1 MNLRAKLFFH
11 FVGQMFIVIA
21 VFIIGNTFSDNLY
34 LKKYY
39 ENMAETGLTKADGDT
54 LMSWLYFNED
64 GEMEADDQ
72 LKQAVR
78 KRDGW
83 LQVIDSKKHNVYSY
97 HRPKSIPTSY
107 QKDEMI
113 QIFEKRQFKDYKMY
127 FWPIEI
133 DQKSFIVLYGFKT
146 NSTKIANYLKQN
158 EKNLAALSQY
168 SVETKEFLKRMN
180 GSVHLFND
188 EGKYLKG
195 IRANTN
201 LKHDVTDLE
210 LLKYQSKP
218 WEFRSDLSYIRV
230 NKNQYMIISVPNK
243 VYSPDGLYDKET
255 DALNQYTTILIAGLA
270 ITIIIVMT
278 LWYSYRYG
286 LPIYHIIRWLI
297 FLSRNK
303 LQEPTNRKGI
313 PISKNK
319 KGRIKREYRLFEDI
333 LKTMDQLT
341 LTLKENEE
349 NRRKIQTTREE
360 WIAGLSHDL
369 KTPLSTIY
377 GYGLMLE
384 SDQYQWSKEEV
395 MEMGQVIREKS
406 EYMSTLIEDL
416 NLTYRL
422 KNGALPI
429 NRKPVELGEFLAA
442 IMDEFSRSSF
452 SEDFSSSFEDQTN
465 GVIFEIDKAWF
476 RRVIENLLANA
487 VKHNQKGTHITAVLS
502 ETNEEVGIEMKD
514 NGCGMAQ
521 ETVDHLFNRYYR
533 GTNTNDPTNGTGL
546 GLAIAKELVLLH
558 DGDIQVESEPGAGT
572 TIAIIL
578 KKSPPVK

>member
-1 MNLRAKLFFH
+1 M
-11 FVGQMFIVIA
+11 
-21 VFIIGNTFSDNLY
+21 
-34 LKKYY
+34 
-39 ENMAETGLTKADGDT
+39 
-54 LMSWLYFNED
+54 
-64 GEMEADDQ
+64 
-72 LKQAVR
+72 
-78 KRDGW
+78 
-83 LQVIDSKKHNVYSY
+83 
-97 HRPKSIPTSY
+97 
-107 QKDEMI
+107 
-113 QIFEKRQFKDYKMY
+113 
-127 FWPIEI
+127 
-133 DQKSFIVLYGFKT
+133 YGFKT
-146 NSTKIANYLKQN
+146 NSTKVANYLKQN

-201 LKHDVTDLE
+201 LKHDVTDVE

-230 NKNQYMIISVPNK
+230 NKNLYIIISVPNK

-255 DALNQYTTILIAGLA
+255 DALNQYTTILIAGLV
-270 ITIIIVMT
+270 ITVIIVMT

-341 LTLKENEE
+341 LTLKENEA

-429 NRKPVELGEFLAA
+429 NRKPVELDEFLGS

-452 SEDFSSSFEDQTN
+452 SEDFSTSFENQTN

-487 VKHNQKGTHITAVLS
+487 VKHNPKGTHITAVLS
-502 ETNEEVGIEMKD
+502 ETDEEVRIEMKD

>member
-21 VFIIGNTFSDNLY
+21 ILLIGNTFSDNLY

-113 QIFEKRQFKDYKMY
+113 KIFEKRQYKDYKMY

-146 NSTKIANYLKQN
+146 NSTKVANYLKQN

-188 EGKYLKG
+188 QGKYLKG

-201 LKHDVTDLE
+201 LKHDVTDVE

-230 NKNQYMIISVPNK
+230 NKNLYIIISVPNK

-255 DALNQYTTILIAGLA
+255 DALNQYTTILIAGLV
-270 ITIIIVMT
+270 ITVIIVMT

-452 SEDFSSSFEDQTN
+452 SEDFSSSFEDQTS

-502 ETNEEVGIEMKD
+502 ETDEEVRIEMKD

>member
-1 MNLRAKLFFH
+1 
-11 FVGQMFIVIA
+11 
-21 VFIIGNTFSDNLY
+21 
-34 LKKYY
+34 
-39 ENMAETGLTKADGDT
+39 
-54 LMSWLYFNED
+54 
-64 GEMEADDQ
+64 
-72 LKQAVR
+72 
-78 KRDGW
+78 
-83 LQVIDSKKHNVYSY
+83 
-97 HRPKSIPTSY
+97 
-107 QKDEMI
+107 
-113 QIFEKRQFKDYKMY
+113 MY

-133 DQKSFIVLYGFKT
+133 DQESFIVLYGFKT
-146 NSTKIANYLKQN
+146 NSTKVANYLKQH

-180 GSVHLFND
+180 GSVHLFNE

-195 IRANTN
+195 IRAKNN
-201 LKHDVTDLE
+201 LKNNVTDVE

-230 NKNQYMIISVPNK
+230 NKDLYMIVSVPNK
-243 VYSPDGLYDKET
+243 VYSPDELYDKET
-255 DALNQYTTILIAGLA
+255 EALNQYTTLLIAGLA
-270 ITIIIVMT
+270 LTIIIVMT

-313 PISKNK
+313 PVSKNK

-341 LTLKENEE
+341 NTLKENEA

-429 NRKPVELGEFLAA
+429 NRKPVELGEFLAS
-442 IMDEFSRSSF
+442 IMDEFSRSTL
-452 SEDFSSSFEDQTN
+452 SEDYLSSFEDQTE
-465 GVIFEIDKAWF
+465 GVMFEIDKAWF

-487 VKHNQKGTHITAVLS
+487 VKHNQKGTLIQAVLS
-502 ETNEEVGIEMKD
+502 ETNDEVRIEMKD
-514 NGCGMAQ
+514 NGRGMAQ

-558 DGDIQVESEPGAGT
+558 DGDIQVESELGQGT

-578 KKSPPVK
+578 KKTPSVK

>member
-146 NSTKIANYLKQN
+146 NSTKVANYLKQN

-201 LKHDVTDLE
+201 LKHDVTDVE

-230 NKNQYMIISVPNK
+230 KKNLYMIISVPNK

-429 NRKPVELGEFLAA
+429 NRKPVELGEFLAS

-502 ETNEEVGIEMKD
+502 ETNEEIRIEMKD

-578 KKSPPVK
+578 KKSPSVK

>member
-21 VFIIGNTFSDNLY
+21 ILMIGNTFSENLY
-34 LKKYY
+34 LNKYY
-39 ENMAETGLTKADGDT
+39 KNMTETGLTKADGDT

-64 GEMEADDQ
+64 GKMEADDQ
-72 LKQAVR
+72 LKQAVK

-83 LQVIDSKKHNVYSY
+83 LQVIDSKKKNVYSY
-97 HRPKSIPTSY
+97 HRPKTIPTSY

-113 QIFEKRQFKDYKMY
+113 KIFEKRQFKDYKMY

-146 NSTKIANYLKQN
+146 NSTKVVNYLKQH

-195 IRANTN
+195 IRANTD
-201 LKHDVTDLE
+201 LKHNVTDVE

-218 WEFRSDLSYIRV
+218 WEFRSDLSYMKV
-230 NKNQYMIISVPNK
+230 NKNLYIIVSVPNK
-243 VYSPDGLYDKET
+243 VYSPDELYDKET
-255 DALNQYTTILIAGLA
+255 DALNQYTTILNAGLA
-270 ITIIIVMT
+270 LTIIIVMT
-278 LWYSYRYG
+278 SWYSYRYG

-313 PISKNK
+313 PVSKNK

-341 LTLKENEE
+341 LTLKENEA

-395 MEMGQVIREKS
+395 IEMGQVIREKS

-429 NRKPVELGEFLAA
+429 NRKPVELSEFLAS
-442 IMDEFSRSSF
+442 IMDEFSRSSS
-452 SEDFSSSFEDQTN
+452 SEDYPPSFEDQTD

-487 VKHNQKGTHITAVLS
+487 VKHNEKGTHITAVLS
-502 ETNEEVGIEMKD
+502 ETDEEVRIEMKD
-514 NGCGMAQ
+514 NGRGMAQ

-558 DGDIQVESEPGAGT
+558 DGDIQVESELGTGT

-578 KKSPPVK
+578 KKSSPVK

>member
-83 LQVIDSKKHNVYSY
+83 LQVIDSKKDNVYSY
-97 HRPKSIPTSY
+97 RRPKTIPTSY

-113 QIFEKRQFKDYKMY
+113 KIFEKRQFKDYKMY

-146 NSTKIANYLKQN
+146 NSTKVANYLKQH
-158 EKNLAALSQY
+158 EKDLAALSQY

-201 LKHDVTDLE
+201 LKHDVTDVE

-230 NKNQYMIISVPNK
+230 NKNLYIIISVPNK

-429 NRKPVELGEFLAA
+429 NRKPVELGEFLAS

-452 SEDFSSSFEDQTN
+452 SEDFSSSFENQTN

-502 ETNEEVGIEMKD
+502 ETNEEVRIEMKD

>member
-1 MNLRAKLFFH
+1 MNLRTKLFFH

-21 VFIIGNTFSDNLY
+21 ILLIGNTFSENLY
-34 LKKYY
+34 YKKHY
-39 ENMAETGLTKADGDT
+39 ENIAETGLAKADGDT

-64 GEMEADDQ
+64 GKMEADDQ
-72 LKQAVR
+72 LKQAVK

-83 LQVIDSKKHNVYSY
+83 LQVIDSKKHNIYSY
-97 HRPKSIPTSY
+97 HLPKNIPTSY

-113 QIFEKRQFKDYKMY
+113 KIFEKRQFKDYKMY

-133 DQKSFIVLYGFKT
+133 DQKNYIVLYGFKT
-146 NSTKIANYLKQN
+146 NSTKVANYLKQH

-168 SVETKEFLKRMN
+168 SSETKDYLKRMN
-180 GSVHLFND
+180 GSVHLFNE

-195 IRANTN
+195 IRAKDDFKDN
-201 LKHDVTDLE
+201 VTDVE

-218 WEFRSDLSYIRV
+218 WEFRSDLTYIKV
-230 NKNQYMIISVPNK
+230 NKDLYMIVSVPNK
-243 VYSPDGLYDKET
+243 VYSPDELYDKET
-255 DALNQYTTILIAGLA
+255 EALNQYTTILIAGLA
-270 ITIIIVMT
+270 LTIIIVMT

-313 PISKNK
+313 PVSKNK

-341 LTLKENEE
+341 HTLKENEA

-384 SDQYQWSKEEV
+384 SNQYQWSKEEV
-395 MEMGQVIREKS
+395 MEIGQVIREKS

-429 NRKPVELGEFLAA
+429 NRKPVELGEFLAS
-442 IMDEFSRSSF
+442 IMDEFARSSF
-452 SEDFSSSFEDQTN
+452 SEHYPSSFENQTD

-487 VKHNQKGTHITAVLS
+487 VKHNQKGTHIKTTLS
-502 ETNEEVGIEMKD
+502 ETNEEVRIEIKD
-514 NGCGMAQ
+514 NGRGMAQ
-521 ETVDHLFNRYYR
+521 ETVEHLFNRYYR
-533 GTNTNDPTNGTGL
+533 GTNTNDSSNGTGL

-558 DGDIQVESEPGAGT
+558 NGDIQVESEIELGT

-578 KKSPPVK
+578 KKSSPVK

>member
-1 MNLRAKLFFH
+1 M
-11 FVGQMFIVIA
+11 
-21 VFIIGNTFSDNLY
+21 
-34 LKKYY
+34 
-39 ENMAETGLTKADGDT
+39 
-54 LMSWLYFNED
+54 
-64 GEMEADDQ
+64 
-72 LKQAVR
+72 
-78 KRDGW
+78 
-83 LQVIDSKKHNVYSY
+83 
-97 HRPKSIPTSY
+97 
-107 QKDEMI
+107 
-113 QIFEKRQFKDYKMY
+113 
-127 FWPIEI
+127 
-133 DQKSFIVLYGFKT
+133 LYGFKT
-146 NSTKIANYLKQN
+146 NSTKVANYLKQH

-195 IRANTN
+195 IRANTD
-201 LKHDVTDLE
+201 LKHNVTDVE

-218 WEFRSDLSYIRV
+218 WEFRSDLSYMKV
-230 NKNQYMIISVPNK
+230 NKNLYIIVSVPNK
-243 VYSPDGLYDKET
+243 VYSPDELYDKER

-270 ITIIIVMT
+270 LTIIIVMT

-297 FLSRNK
+297 FLSKNK

-313 PISKNK
+313 PVSKNK

-333 LKTMDQLT
+333 LKTMEQLT
-341 LTLKENEE
+341 LTLKENEA

-429 NRKPVELGEFLAA
+429 NRKPVELSEFLAS
-442 IMDEFSRSSF
+442 IMDEFSRNSF
-452 SEDFSSSFEDQTN
+452 SEDYPSSFEDQTD

-487 VKHNQKGTHITAVLS
+487 VKHNEKGTHITAVLS
-502 ETNEEVGIEMKD
+502 ETNEEVRIEMKD
-514 NGCGMAQ
+514 NGRGMAQ

-558 DGDIQVESEPGAGT
+558 DGDIQVESELGIGT

-578 KKSPPVK
+578 KKSSPVK

>member
-21 VFIIGNTFSDNLY
+21 ILMIGNTFSENLY
-34 LKKYY
+34 LTKHY

-64 GEMEADDQ
+64 GKMEADDQ
-72 LKQAVR
+72 LKQAVQ

-83 LQVIDSKKHNVYSY
+83 LQVIDSKKKNVYSY

-113 QIFEKRQFKDYKMY
+113 KIFEKREFKDYKMY

-133 DQKSFIVLYGFKT
+133 DQESFIVLYGFKT
-146 NSTKIANYLKQN
+146 NSTKVANYLKQH

-180 GSVHLFND
+180 GSVHLFNE

-195 IRANTN
+195 IRANTS
-201 LKHDVTDLE
+201 LKHNVTDVE

-218 WEFRSDLSYIRV
+218 WEFRSDLTYMKV
-230 NKNQYMIISVPNK
+230 NKKLYIIVSVPNK
-243 VYSPDGLYDKET
+243 VYSPDELYDKET
-255 DALNQYTTILIAGLA
+255 DALNQYRTILIAGLA
-270 ITIIIVMT
+270 LTIIIVMT

-297 FLSRNK
+297 FLSKNK

-313 PISKNK
+313 PVSKNK

-341 LTLKENEE
+341 HTLKENEA

-429 NRKPVELGEFLAA
+429 NRKPVELSEFLAS
-442 IMDEFSRSSF
+442 ILDEFSRSSS
-452 SEDFSSSFEDQTN
+452 SEDYPCSFEDQTD

-487 VKHNQKGTHITAVLS
+487 VKHNEKGTHITAVLS
-502 ETNEEVGIEMKD
+502 ETDEEVRIEMKD
-514 NGCGMAQ
+514 NGRGMAQ

-558 DGDIQVESEPGAGT
+558 DGDIQVESELGSGT

-578 KKSPPVK
+578 KKSSPVK

>member
-1 MNLRAKLFFH
+1 MNLRTKLFFH

-21 VFIIGNTFSDNLY
+21 ILLIGNTFTENLY
-34 LKKYY
+34 YKKHY
-39 ENMAETGLTKADGDT
+39 ENMTETGLTKADGDT

-64 GEMEADDQ
+64 GKMEAEDQ
-72 LKQAVR
+72 LKQAVK

-97 HRPKSIPTSY
+97 HLPKNIPTSY

-113 QIFEKRQFKDYKMY
+113 KIFEKRQFKDYKMY

-133 DQKSFIVLYGFKT
+133 DQESFIVLYGFKT
-146 NSTKIANYLKQN
+146 NSTKVANYLKQH

-168 SVETKEFLKRMN
+168 SLETKEFLKRMN
-180 GSVHLFND
+180 GSVHLFNE

-195 IRANTN
+195 IRAKND
-201 LKHDVTDLE
+201 LKHNVTDVE

-230 NKNQYMIISVPNK
+230 NKNLYLIVSVPNK
-243 VYSPDGLYDKET
+243 VYSPDELYDKET
-255 DALNQYTTILIAGLA
+255 DALNQYRTILIAGLA
-270 ITIIIVMT
+270 LTIIIVMT
-278 LWYSYRYG
+278 SWYSYRYG

-313 PISKNK
+313 PVSKNK

-341 LTLKENEE
+341 NTLKENEA

-384 SDQYQWSKEEV
+384 SNQYQWSKEEV

-429 NRKPVELGEFLAA
+429 NRKPVVLGEFLAS
-442 IMDEFSRSSF
+442 IIDEFSRSSF
-452 SEDFSSSFEDQTN
+452 SEDFPSSFEDQTD
-465 GVIFEIDKAWF
+465 GVMFEIDKAWF

-487 VKHNQKGTHITAVLS
+487 VKHNQKGTHITATLS
-502 ETNEEVGIEMKD
+502 ETNKEVRIEMKD
-514 NGCGMAQ
+514 NGCGMEQ

-558 DGDIQVESEPGAGT
+558 DGDIQVESELGEGT
-572 TIAIIL
+572 TIVIVL
-578 KKSPPVK
+578 KKSSPVK

>member
-21 VFIIGNTFSDNLY
+21 ILIIGNTFSDNLY

-64 GEMEADDQ
+64 GKMEADDQ

-83 LQVIDSKKHNVYSY
+83 LQVIDSKKDNVYSY

-113 QIFEKRQFKDYKMY
+113 KIFEKRQYKDYKMY

-146 NSTKIANYLKQN
+146 NSTKVANYLKQH
-158 EKNLAALSQY
+158 EKDLAALSQY

-188 EGKYLKG
+188 EGKYLQG

-201 LKHDVTDLE
+201 LKHEVTDVE

-230 NKNQYMIISVPNK
+230 NKNLYIIISVPNK

-341 LTLKENEE
+341 LTLKENEA

-429 NRKPVELGEFLAA
+429 NRKPVELGEFLAS

-452 SEDFSSSFEDQTN
+452 SEDFPSSFEDQTD
-465 GVIFEIDKAWF
+465 GVMFEIDKAWF

-487 VKHNQKGTHITAVLS
+487 VKHNQKGTHITATLS
-502 ETNEEVGIEMKD
+502 ETNEEVRIEMKD

-558 DGDIQVESEPGAGT
+558 DGDIQVESEQGAGT

>member
-1 MNLRAKLFFH
+1 M
-11 FVGQMFIVIA
+11 
-21 VFIIGNTFSDNLY
+21 
-34 LKKYY
+34 
-39 ENMAETGLTKADGDT
+39 
-54 LMSWLYFNED
+54 
-64 GEMEADDQ
+64 
-72 LKQAVR
+72 
-78 KRDGW
+78 
-83 LQVIDSKKHNVYSY
+83 
-97 HRPKSIPTSY
+97 
-107 QKDEMI
+107 
-113 QIFEKRQFKDYKMY
+113 
-127 FWPIEI
+127 
-133 DQKSFIVLYGFKT
+133 LYGFKT
-146 NSTKIANYLKQN
+146 NSTKVANYLKQH

-180 GSVHLFND
+180 GSVHLFNE

-195 IRANTN
+195 IRANTS
-201 LKHDVTDLE
+201 LKHNVTDVE

-218 WEFRSDLSYIRV
+218 WEFRSDLTYMKV
-230 NKNQYMIISVPNK
+230 NKNLYIIVSVPNK
-243 VYSPDGLYDKET
+243 VYSPDELYDKER

-270 ITIIIVMT
+270 LTIIIVMT

-297 FLSRNK
+297 FLSKNK

-313 PISKNK
+313 PVSKNK

-341 LTLKENEE
+341 LTLKENEA

-429 NRKPVELGEFLAA
+429 NRKPVELSEFLTS
-442 IMDEFSRSSF
+442 IMDEFSRSSS
-452 SEDFSSSFEDQTN
+452 SEDYPCSFEDQTD

-487 VKHNQKGTHITAVLS
+487 VKHNEKGTHITAVLS
-502 ETNEEVGIEMKD
+502 ETEEEVRIEMKD
-514 NGCGMAQ
+514 NGRGMAQ

-558 DGDIQVESEPGAGT
+558 DGDIQVESELGTGT

-578 KKSPPVK
+578 KNHHL

>member
-11 FVGQMFIVIA
+11 FVGQMFILIA
-21 VFIIGNTFSDNLY
+21 ILVIGNTFSDNLY

-83 LQVIDSKKHNVYSY
+83 LQVIDSKKDNVYSY

-113 QIFEKRQFKDYKMY
+113 KIFEKRQFKDYKMY

-146 NSTKIANYLKQN
+146 NSTKVANYLKQH
-158 EKNLAALSQY
+158 EKDLAALSRY

-201 LKHDVTDLE
+201 LKHEVTDVE

-230 NKNQYMIISVPNK
+230 NKNRYIIISVPNK

-341 LTLKENEE
+341 LTLKENEA

-429 NRKPVELGEFLAA
+429 NRKPVELGEFLAS

-502 ETNEEVGIEMKD
+502 ETKEEVRIEMKD

-558 DGDIQVESEPGAGT
+558 DGDIQVDSEPGAGT

>member
-1 MNLRAKLFFH
+1 MNLRTKLFFH

-21 VFIIGNTFSDNLY
+21 ILMIGHTFSENLY
-34 LKKYY
+34 FKKHY

-64 GEMEADDQ
+64 GKMEADDQ
-72 LKQAVR
+72 LKQAVK

-97 HRPKSIPTSY
+97 HRPQTIPTSY

-113 QIFEKRQFKDYKMY
+113 KIFEKRQFKDYKMY

-146 NSTKIANYLKQN
+146 NSTKVANYLKQH
-158 EKNLAALSQY
+158 EKDLAALSQY

-195 IRANTN
+195 IRTNTN
-201 LKHDVTDLE
+201 MKQDVTDVE

-218 WEFRSDLSYIRV
+218 WEFRSDLSYIKV
-230 NKNQYMIISVPNK
+230 NKNLYIIISVPNK
-243 VYSPDGLYDKET
+243 VYSPDELYEKET

-270 ITIIIVMT
+270 LTVIIVMT

-313 PISKNK
+313 PVSKNK

-341 LTLKENEE
+341 HTLKENEV

-429 NRKPVELGEFLAA
+429 NRKPVELGEFIAS
-442 IMDEFSRSSF
+442 IMDEFSRNSF
-452 SEDFSSSFEDQTN
+452 SEDFPSSFEDQTN

-502 ETNEEVGIEMKD
+502 ETNEEVRIEMKD

>member
-1 MNLRAKLFFH
+1 MNLRIRLFFH

-21 VFIIGNTFSDNLY
+21 ILLIGDTFSENVSI
-34 LKKYY
+34 KKSF
-39 ENMAETGLTKADGDT
+39 ENMTETGLTKANEDT

-72 LKQAVR
+72 LKQAVKR
-78 KRDGW
+78 RDGW
-83 LQVIDSKKHNVYSY
+83 LQVIDSKKQSAYSY
-97 HRPKSIPTSY
+97 HLPQSIPTSY

-113 QIFEKRQFKDYKMY
+113 KIFETGQFKDYKMY
-127 FWPIEI
+127 YWPIEM
-133 DQKSFIVLYGFKT
+133 DHESYIVLYGFKT
-146 NSTKIANYLKQN
+146 NSTKVANYLKQH
-158 EKNLAALSQY
+158 EKDLAALSQY
-168 SVETKEFLKRMN
+168 SEQTKAFLKRMN
-180 GSVHLFND
+180 GSVHLFNE
-188 EGKYLKG
+188 EGKYLTG
-195 IRANTN
+195 IRSKNM
-201 LKHDVTDLE
+201 LKSNVTDIE

-218 WEFRSDLSYIRV
+218 WEFKNDLSYIKV
-230 NKNQYMIISVPNK
+230 NQNRYIIVSVPNK
-243 VYSPDGLYDKET
+243 VYSPDELYYLET
-255 DALNQYTTILIAGLA
+255 EALNQYSTTIIAGLA
-270 ITIIIVMT
+270 LAVIIVMT

-313 PISKNK
+313 PVSKNK

-341 LTLKENEE
+341 HTLKENEV
-349 NRRKIQTTREE
+349 NRKKIQTTREE

-429 NRKPVELGEFLAA
+429 NRKPIDLGAFLAS
-442 IMDEFSRSSF
+442 IMDEFARSSF
-452 SEDFSSSFEDQTN
+452 SEDHPSSFVDETN
-465 GVIFEIDKAWF
+465 GVTFEIDKAWF

-487 VKHNQKGTHITAVLS
+487 VKHNQKGTHISTILS
-502 ETNEEVGIEMKD
+502 ETNEEVQIELKD

-558 DGDIQVESEPGAGT
+558 DGDIQVESEMDVGT
-572 TIAIIL
+572 TISIIL

>member
-113 QIFEKRQFKDYKMY
+113 KIFEKRQYKDYKMY

-146 NSTKIANYLKQN
+146 NSTKVTNYLKQH
-158 EKNLAALSQY
+158 EKDLAALSQY

-201 LKHDVTDLE
+201 LKNDVTDVE

-230 NKNQYMIISVPNK
+230 NKNRYIIISVPNK

-255 DALNQYTTILIAGLA
+255 DALNQYTTILTAGLA
-270 ITIIIVMT
+270 LTIIIVMT
-278 LWYSYRYG
+278 IWYSYRYG

-341 LTLKENEE
+341 LTLKENEA

-429 NRKPVELGEFLAA
+429 NRKPVELDEFLGS

-452 SEDFSSSFEDQTN
+452 SEDFATSFENQTN

-487 VKHNQKGTHITAVLS
+487 VKHNPKGTHITAVLS
-502 ETNEEVGIEMKD
+502 ETDEEVRIEMKD

>member
-146 NSTKIANYLKQN
+146 NSTKVANYLKQN

-201 LKHDVTDLE
+201 LKHDVTDVE

-230 NKNQYMIISVPNK
+230 NKNLYMIISVPNK

-429 NRKPVELGEFLAA
+429 NRKPVELGEFLAS

-502 ETNEEVGIEMKD
+502 EKNEEVRIEMKD

-578 KKSPPVK
+578 KKSPSVK

>member
-502 ETNEEVGIEMKD
+502 ETNEEVRIEMKD

>member
-1 MNLRAKLFFH
+1 MNLRTKLFFH

-21 VFIIGNTFSDNLY
+21 ILLIGNTFSENLHF
-34 LKKYY
+34 KKYF
-39 ENMAETGLTKADGDT
+39 ENMTETGLTKADGDT

-64 GEMEADDQ
+64 GELEADDQ
-72 LKQAVR
+72 LKQAV
-78 KRDGW
+78 KTRDGW
-83 LQVIDSKKHNVYSY
+83 LQVIDSKKQSIYDY
-97 HRPKSIPTSY
+97 HLPQSIPTSY

-113 QIFEKRQFKDYKMY
+113 KVFEKREFKDYKMY
-127 FWPIEI
+127 YWPIEM
-133 DQKSFIVLYGFKT
+133 DHKSYIVLYGFKT
-146 NSTKIANYLKQN
+146 DSTKVANYLKQH
-158 EKNLAALSQY
+158 EKDLASLSQY
-168 SVETKEFLKRMN
+168 SDKTKAFLQRMN
-180 GSVHLFND
+180 GSVHLFNE

-195 IRANTN
+195 IRSKNN
-201 LKHDVTDLE
+201 IKSNVTDLE

-218 WEFRSDLSYIRV
+218 WEVKNDLSYLKV
-230 NKNQYMIISVPNK
+230 NKNLYLIVSVPNK
-243 VYSPDGLYDKET
+243 VYSPDELYNVET
-255 DALNQYTTILIAGLA
+255 EALNQYTTILIAGLVL
-270 ITIIIVMT
+270 TIIIVMT

-297 FLSRNK
+297 FLSKNK

-313 PISKNK
+313 PVSKNK

-341 LTLKENEE
+341 HTLKENEA
-349 NRRKIQTTREE
+349 NRKKIQTTREE

-384 SDQYQWSKEEV
+384 SNQYQWSREEV
-395 MEMGQVIREKS
+395 KEMGQVIREKS

-442 IMDEFSRSSF
+442 IIDEFSRSTF
-452 SEDFSSSFEDQTN
+452 SEDYPSSFEDQTD

-487 VKHNQKGTHITAVLS
+487 VKHNQKGTHITAILS
-502 ETNEEVGIEMKD
+502 ETDDEVRIELKD
-514 NGCGMAQ
+514 NGRGMAQ

-558 DGDIQVESEPGAGT
+558 DGDIQVESEIELGT
-572 TIAIIL
+572 TIAMIL

>member
-1 MNLRAKLFFH
+1 MNLRTKLFFH

-21 VFIIGNTFSDNLY
+21 ILLIGNTFSENLY
-34 LKKYY
+34 YKKHY
-39 ENMAETGLTKADGDT
+39 ENMTETGLTKADGDT

-64 GEMEADDQ
+64 GKMEAEDQ
-72 LKQAVR
+72 LKQAVK

-83 LQVIDSKKHNVYSY
+83 LQVIDSKKHSVYSY
-97 HRPKSIPTSY
+97 HLPKNIPTSY

-113 QIFEKRQFKDYKMY
+113 KIFEKRQFKDYKMY

-133 DQKSFIVLYGFKT
+133 DQESFIVLYGFKT
-146 NSTKIANYLKQN
+146 NSIKVANYLKQH

-168 SVETKEFLKRMN
+168 SVETKKFLKRMN
-180 GSVHLFND
+180 GSVHLFNE

-195 IRANTN
+195 IRAKND
-201 LKHDVTDLE
+201 LKHNVTDVE

-218 WEFRSDLSYIRV
+218 WEFRSDLSYIKV
-230 NKNQYMIISVPNK
+230 NKNLYLIVSVPNK
-243 VYSPDGLYDKET
+243 VYSPDELYDKET

-270 ITIIIVMT
+270 LTIIIVMT

-313 PISKNK
+313 PVSKNK

-341 LTLKENEE
+341 NTLKENEA

-384 SDQYQWSKEEV
+384 SNQYQWSKEEV

-429 NRKPVELGEFLAA
+429 NRKPVELGEFLAS

-452 SEDFSSSFEDQTN
+452 SEDYPSSFEDQTD
-465 GVIFEIDKAWF
+465 GVMFEIDKAWF

-487 VKHNQKGTHITAVLS
+487 VKHNQKGTHITATLS
-502 ETNEEVGIEMKD
+502 ETNEEVRIEMKD

-558 DGDIQVESEPGAGT
+558 DGDIQVESELGAGT

-578 KKSPPVK
+578 KKSSPVK

>member
-146 NSTKIANYLKQN
+146 NSTKVANYLKQN

-201 LKHDVTDLE
+201 LKHDVTDVE

-230 NKNQYMIISVPNK
+230 KKNLYMIISVPNK

-429 NRKPVELGEFLAA
+429 NRKPVELGEFLAS

-502 ETNEEVGIEMKD
+502 EKNEEVRIEMKD

-578 KKSPPVK
+578 KKSPSVK

>member
-146 NSTKIANYLKQN
+146 NSTKVANYLKQN

-201 LKHDVTDLE
+201 LKHDVTDVE

-230 NKNQYMIISVPNK
+230 NKNLYMIISVPNK

-429 NRKPVELGEFLAA
+429 NRKPVELGEFLAS

-502 ETNEEVGIEMKD
+502 EKNEEVRIEMKD

-572 TIAIIL
+572 TIVIIL
-578 KKSPPVK
+578 KKSPSLK

>member
-146 NSTKIANYLKQN
+146 NSTKVANYLKQN

-201 LKHDVTDLE
+201 LKHDVTDVE

-230 NKNQYMIISVPNK
+230 NKNLYMIISVPNK

-429 NRKPVELGEFLAA
+429 NRKPVELGEFLAS

-465 GVIFEIDKAWF
+465 SVIFEIDKAWF

-502 ETNEEVGIEMKD
+502 ETNEEVRIEMKD

>member
-1 MNLRAKLFFH
+1 MNLRTKLFFH
-11 FVGQMFIVIA
+11 FVGQMFIVI
-21 VFIIGNTFSDNLY
+21 VILTIGQTFSENLY
-34 LKKYY
+34 FQKRY
-39 ENMAETGLTKADGDT
+39 ENMTETGLTKADGDT

-64 GEMEADDQ
+64 GKMEADDQ
-72 LKQAVR
+72 LKQAVE

-83 LQVIDSKKHNVYSY
+83 LQVIDSKKRNVYSY
-97 HRPKSIPTSY
+97 QLPKNIPTSY

-113 QIFEKRQFKDYKMY
+113 KIFEKRQFKDYKMY

-133 DQKSFIVLYGFKT
+133 DQESFIVLYGFKT
-146 NSTKIANYLKQN
+146 NSTKVANYLKQH

-180 GSVHLFND
+180 GSVHLFNE

-195 IRANTN
+195 IRAKNN
-201 LKHDVTDLE
+201 LKNNVTDVE

-230 NKNQYMIISVPNK
+230 NKDLYMIVSVPNK
-243 VYSPDGLYDKET
+243 VYSPDELYDKET
-255 DALNQYTTILIAGLA
+255 EALNQYTTLLIAGLA
-270 ITIIIVMT
+270 LTIIIVMT

-313 PISKNK
+313 PVSKNK

-341 LTLKENEE
+341 NTLKENEA

-429 NRKPVELGEFLAA
+429 NRKPVELGEFLAS
-442 IMDEFSRSSF
+442 IMDEFSRSTL
-452 SEDFSSSFEDQTN
+452 SEDYMSSFEDQTE
-465 GVIFEIDKAWF
+465 GVMFEIDKAWF

-487 VKHNQKGTHITAVLS
+487 VKHNQKGTLIQAVLS
-502 ETNEEVGIEMKD
+502 ETNDEVRIEMTD
-514 NGCGMAQ
+514 NGRGMAQ

-558 DGDIQVESEPGAGT
+558 DGDIQVESELGQGT

-578 KKSPPVK
+578 KKTPSVK

>member
-1 MNLRAKLFFH
+1 MNLRTKLFFH
-11 FVGQMFIVIA
+11 FVGQMFIVI
-21 VFIIGNTFSDNLY
+21 VILTIGQTFSENLY
-34 LKKYY
+34 FQKRY
-39 ENMAETGLTKADGDT
+39 ENMTETGLTKADGDT

-64 GEMEADDQ
+64 GKMEADDQ
-72 LKQAVR
+72 LKQAVK

-83 LQVIDSKKHNVYSY
+83 LQVIDSKKRNVYSY
-97 HRPKSIPTSY
+97 QLPKNIPTSY

-113 QIFEKRQFKDYKMY
+113 KIFEKRQLKDYKMY

-133 DQKSFIVLYGFKT
+133 DQESFIVLYGFKT
-146 NSTKIANYLKQN
+146 NSTKVTNYLKQH

-180 GSVHLFND
+180 GSVHLFNE

-195 IRANTN
+195 IRAKNN
-201 LKHDVTDLE
+201 LKNNVTDVE

-218 WEFRSDLSYIRV
+218 WEFRSDLSYIKV
-230 NKNQYMIISVPNK
+230 NKDLYMIVSVPNK
-243 VYSPDGLYDKET
+243 VYSPDELYDKET
-255 DALNQYTTILIAGLA
+255 EALNQYTTFLIVGLA
-270 ITIIIVMT
+270 LTIIIVMT

-313 PISKNK
+313 PVSKNK

-341 LTLKENEE
+341 NTLKENEA

-384 SDQYQWSKEEV
+384 SGQYQWSKEEV

-429 NRKPVELGEFLAA
+429 NRKPVELGEFLAS

-452 SEDFSSSFEDQTN
+452 SEGYMSSFEDQTV
-465 GVIFEIDKAWF
+465 GVMFEIDKAWF

-487 VKHNQKGTHITAVLS
+487 VKHNKKGTLIQAVLS
-502 ETNEEVGIEMKD
+502 ETNDEVRIEMKD
-514 NGCGMAQ
+514 NGHGMAQ

-558 DGDIQVESEPGAGT
+558 DGDIQVESELGQGT

-578 KKSPPVK
+578 KKTPSVK

>member
-21 VFIIGNTFSDNLY
+21 ILLIGNTFSDNLY

-113 QIFEKRQFKDYKMY
+113 KIFEKRQYKDYKMY

-146 NSTKIANYLKQN
+146 NSTKVANYLKQN

-201 LKHDVTDLE
+201 LKHDVTDVE

-230 NKNQYMIISVPNK
+230 NKNLYIIISVPNK

-255 DALNQYTTILIAGLA
+255 DALNQYTTILIAGLV
-270 ITIIIVMT
+270 ITVIIVMT

-429 NRKPVELGEFLAA
+429 NRKPVELGEFLAS

-452 SEDFSSSFEDQTN
+452 SEDFSSSFEDQTS

-502 ETNEEVGIEMKD
+502 ETDEEVRIEMKD

>member
-21 VFIIGNTFSDNLY
+21 ILMIGNTFSENLY
-34 LKKYY
+34 LNKYY
-39 ENMAETGLTKADGDT
+39 ENMTETGLTKADGDT

-64 GEMEADDQ
+64 GKMEADDQ
-72 LKQAVR
+72 LKQAVK

-83 LQVIDSKKHNVYSY
+83 LQVIDSKKKNVYSY
-97 HRPKSIPTSY
+97 HRPKTIPTSY

-113 QIFEKRQFKDYKMY
+113 KIFEKRQFKDYKMY

-146 NSTKIANYLKQN
+146 NSTKVANYLKQH

-195 IRANTN
+195 IRANTD
-201 LKHDVTDLE
+201 LKHNVTDVE

-218 WEFRSDLSYIRV
+218 WEFRSDLSYMKV
-230 NKNQYMIISVPNK
+230 NKNLYIIVSVPNK
-243 VYSPDGLYDKET
+243 VYSPDELYDKET
-255 DALNQYTTILIAGLA
+255 DALNQYTTILNAGLA
-270 ITIIIVMT
+270 LTIIIVMT
-278 LWYSYRYG
+278 SWYSYRYG

-297 FLSRNK
+297 FLSKNK

-313 PISKNK
+313 PFSKNK

-341 LTLKENEE
+341 LTLKENEA

-429 NRKPVELGEFLAA
+429 NRKPVELSEFLAS
-442 IMDEFSRSSF
+442 ILDEFSRSSS
-452 SEDFSSSFEDQTN
+452 SEYYPCSFEDQTD

-487 VKHNQKGTHITAVLS
+487 VKHNEKGTHITAVLS
-502 ETNEEVGIEMKD
+502 ETDEEVRIEMKD
-514 NGCGMAQ
+514 NGRGMAQ

-558 DGDIQVESEPGAGT
+558 DGDIQVESELGSGT

-578 KKSPPVK
+578 KKSSPVK

>member
-146 NSTKIANYLKQN
+146 NSTKVANYLKQN

-201 LKHDVTDLE
+201 LKHDVTDVE

-230 NKNQYMIISVPNK
+230 NKNLYMIISVPNK

-429 NRKPVELGEFLAA
+429 NRKPVELGEFLAS

-502 ETNEEVGIEMKD
+502 ETNEEIRIEMKD

-578 KKSPPVK
+578 KKSPSVK

>member
-21 VFIIGNTFSDNLY
+21 ILTIGNTFSENLY
-34 LKKYY
+34 LNKYY
-39 ENMAETGLTKADGDT
+39 ENMTETGLTKADGDT

-64 GEMEADDQ
+64 GKMEADDQ
-72 LKQAVR
+72 LKQAVK

-83 LQVIDSKKHNVYSY
+83 LQVIDSKKNTVYSY

-113 QIFEKRQFKDYKMY
+113 KIFEKRQFKDYKMY

-133 DQKSFIVLYGFKT
+133 DQESFTVLYGFKT
-146 NSTKIANYLKQN
+146 NSTKVANYLKQH

-195 IRANTN
+195 IRANTD
-201 LKHDVTDLE
+201 LKHNVTDVE

-218 WEFRSDLSYIRV
+218 WEFRSDLSYMKV
-230 NKNQYMIISVPNK
+230 NKNLYIIVSVPNK
-243 VYSPDGLYDKET
+243 VYSPDELYDKER

-270 ITIIIVMT
+270 LTIIIVMT

-297 FLSRNK
+297 FLSKNK

-313 PISKNK
+313 PVSKNK

-333 LKTMDQLT
+333 LKTMEQLT

-429 NRKPVELGEFLAA
+429 NRKPVELSEFLTS
-442 IMDEFSRSSF
+442 IMDEFSRSSS
-452 SEDFSSSFEDQTN
+452 SEDYPSSFEDQTD

-487 VKHNQKGTHITAVLS
+487 VKHNEKGTHITAVLS
-502 ETNEEVGIEMKD
+502 ETNEEVRIEMKD
-514 NGCGMAQ
+514 NGRGMAQ

-558 DGDIQVESEPGAGT
+558 DGDIQVESELGIGT

-578 KKSPPVK
+578 KKSSPVK

>member
-429 NRKPVELGEFLAA
+429 NRKPVELGEFLAS

>member
-1 MNLRAKLFFH
+1 MNLRTKLFFH

-21 VFIIGNTFSDNLY
+21 ILLIGNTFSENLY
-34 LKKYY
+34 YKKHY
-39 ENMAETGLTKADGDT
+39 ENMTETGLTKADGDT

-64 GEMEADDQ
+64 GKMEADDQ
-72 LKQAVR
+72 LKQAVK

-97 HRPKSIPTSY
+97 HLPKNIPTSY
-107 QKDEMI
+107 EKDEMI
-113 QIFEKRQFKDYKMY
+113 KIFEKRQFKDYKMY

-133 DQKSFIVLYGFKT
+133 DQESFIVLYGFKT
-146 NSTKIANYLKQN
+146 NSTKVANYLKKH

-180 GSVHLFND
+180 GSVHLFNE

-195 IRANTN
+195 IRAKSD
-201 LKHDVTDLE
+201 LKNNVTDVE

-218 WEFRSDLSYIRV
+218 WEFRSDLSYIKV
-230 NKNQYMIISVPNK
+230 NKGLYMIVSVPNK
-243 VYSPDGLYDKET
+243 VYSPDELYDKET
-255 DALNQYTTILIAGLA
+255 EALNQYTTFLIAGLA
-270 ITIIIVMT
+270 LTIIVVMT

-313 PISKNK
+313 PVSKNK

-333 LKTMDQLT
+333 LKAMDQLT
-341 LTLKENEE
+341 NTLKENEA

-429 NRKPVELGEFLAA
+429 NRKPVDLGQFLAS

-452 SEDFSSSFEDQTN
+452 SEDYPSSFEDRTE
-465 GVIFEIDKAWF
+465 GVTFEIDKAWF

-487 VKHNQKGTHITAVLS
+487 VKHNQKGTHIIAVLS
-502 ETNEEVGIEMKD
+502 ETNEEVRIEMKD
-514 NGCGMAQ
+514 NGRGMAQ

-558 DGDIQVESEPGAGT
+558 DGDILVESEPGKGT

-578 KKSPPVK
+578 KKPPSVK

>member
-429 NRKPVELGEFLAA
+429 NRKPVELGEFLAS

-487 VKHNQKGTHITAVLS
+487 VKHNQKGTHITAILS
-502 ETNEEVGIEMKD
+502 ETNEEVRIEMKD

>member
-429 NRKPVELGEFLAA
+429 NRKPVELGEFLAS

-502 ETNEEVGIEMKD
+502 ETNEEVRIEMKD

>member
-429 NRKPVELGEFLAA
+429 NRKPVELGQFLAS

-502 ETNEEVGIEMKD
+502 ETNEEVRIEMKD

>member
-146 NSTKIANYLKQN
+146 NSTKVANYLKQN

-201 LKHDVTDLE
+201 LKHDVTDVE

-230 NKNQYMIISVPNK
+230 NKNLYMIISVPNK

-303 LQEPTNRKGI
+303 LLEPTNRKGI

-429 NRKPVELGEFLAA
+429 NRKPVELGEFLAS

-502 ETNEEVGIEMKD
+502 ETNEEIRIEMKD

-578 KKSPPVK
+578 KKSPSVK